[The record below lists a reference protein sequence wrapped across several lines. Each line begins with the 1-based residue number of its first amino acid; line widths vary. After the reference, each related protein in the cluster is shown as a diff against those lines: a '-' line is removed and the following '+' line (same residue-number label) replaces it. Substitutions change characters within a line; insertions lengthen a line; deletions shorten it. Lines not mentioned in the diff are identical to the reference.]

1 MRFAPGR
8 IVATPEALAAMEE
21 AGISPSSLLLRHL
34 NGDWGDLSPEDRAE
48 NELSVREGYRVLSSY
63 LLSTGQKIW
72 LITEASRELT
82 TFLRPDQY

>member
-1 MRFAPGR
+1 
-8 IVATPEALAAMEE
+8 MEE